1 MGELSRSIRA
11 EVKNITPSPGST
23 VWEQLRRDDRTRLT
37 QSFFCVCVVLQD
49 FTAERPLLVRPESA
63 TS

>member
-23 VWEQLRRDDRTRLT
+23 AWEQLRRDDELVCD
-37 QSFFCVCVVLQD
+37 FF
-49 FTAERPLLVRPESA
+49 SA
-63 TS
+63 